1 MTNSDWYVTIKT
13 MERDFWNRNR
23 LLGHMTLLVSPM
35 KGLMNMTT
43 LAAKGYT
50 TDGVPVYLWAY
61 GNYRYEVEVKKLNF
75 SDCVVFEGPYE
86 DAVSRF
92 EDRAINGVEMY

>member
-1 MTNSDWYVTIKT
+1 MTDLAFRAKGYPGNT
-13 MERDFWNRNR
+13 M
-23 LLGHMTLLVSPM
+23 
-35 KGLMNMTT
+35 